1 MKINNR
7 RVNLKP
13 NDYNKNL
20 LEFIEARKQDI
31 RERKVNA
38 ITNMKELQK
47 VLCEP
52 IIDAFIKEK

>member
-1 MKINNR
+1 M
-7 RVNLKP
+7 NLKP

-31 RERKVNA
+31 RDRKANA
-38 ITNMKELQK
+38 ISNMKELQK

-52 IIDAFIKEK
+52 KIDAFIKEK